1 MKSARTKPARPA
13 AATPAAWLLKTEPE
27 VYSID
32 DLRRDRRTGWDGV
45 RNFQARNFMRDAM
58 KVGDPVLLYHSN
70 AEPPGVVGLG
80 RVSGGARPDPTAFD
94 PRSEGHDPTSRR
106 EAPTWMMVEV
116 EFVEK
121 FPAIVPLEVLRAERR
136 LAGMPLLARGQR
148 LSVQP
153 VSAEHLEVVLA
164 LARAAK
170 RT

>member
-1 MKSARTKPARPA
+1 VKSAPTKPARPA

-80 RVSGGARPDPTAFD
+80 RVAGGPRPDPTAFD
-94 PRSEGHDPTSRR
+94 PRSDGHDPKSRR
-106 EAPTWMMVEV
+106 GAPTWMMVEV

-121 FPAIVPLEVLRAERR
+121 FPAIVSLEVLRAERR

-153 VSAEHLEVVLA
+153 VSREHLEVVLG
-164 LARAAK
+164 LARAA
-170 RT
+170 RRA